1 MGGESILERK
11 LPEGRSFVMVPCDD
25 LRSKFWRRDVEK
37 RSKEISEWNGLER
50 KYLSILEK
58 KFGKRDGL
66 SQGFGSGS
74 GLAKA
79 KKCSCDIIRIFHF
92 NTLVQQRFMNRCF
105 KTYGSK

>member
-37 RSKEISEWNGLER
+37 RSKEISEWDGLER

-74 GLAKA
+74 GLMEGEKYSCKFSKLFFKA
-79 KKCSCDIIRIFHF
+79 QILMR
-92 NTLVQQRFMNRCF
+92 
-105 KTYGSK
+105 GSL